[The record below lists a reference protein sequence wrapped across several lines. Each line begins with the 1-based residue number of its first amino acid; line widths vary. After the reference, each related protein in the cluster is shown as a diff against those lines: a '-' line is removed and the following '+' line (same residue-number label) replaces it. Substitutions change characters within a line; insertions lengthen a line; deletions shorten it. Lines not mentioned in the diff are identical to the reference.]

1 MNSYILV
8 VMAAQLV
15 FVAYR
20 WRDRTRPVPFV
31 LGSSVALGAW
41 AVVLFMPIG
50 THAVVLDMPRGGE
63 AAAAR
68 LSALVPV
75 AAAVLASLLFI
86 GINQLILLG
95 VRAMVDRIW
104 PRAGSNN
111 VR

>member
-8 VMAAQLV
+8 VMVAQLV

-31 LGSSVALGAW
+31 LGSSAAMGAW
-41 AVVLFMPIG
+41 ALVLFMPIE
-50 THAVVLDMPRGGE
+50 THAVVLDMPLGGE
-63 AAAAR
+63 EAAAR
-68 LSALVPV
+68 LGALVPV
-75 AAAVLASLLFI
+75 VAAVLASLLFI

-95 VRAMVDRIW
+95 VRAIVNRIW